1 MTLGDGFDDVNGG
14 VDDGP
19 VAPFDGV
26 SSSVLLDVLVGE
38 EQARQAS
45 EIRTWQGVVAW
56 AERNLH
62 DGESEREVEDVV
74 AALDTGVRLAG
85 EGTPLV
91 AEFALMELVAVL
103 GRTPDGG
110 RRYVAR
116 ILECAWRL
124 PHVYAAVISGR
135 LAPWRAAKIA
145 EATVELN
152 AQAAAFVDHQLFAAH
167 RVSWAQLDRLID
179 EAIKRFDADLA
190 EAQRQRECEQ
200 LGVRFSDP
208 TTDGIAY
215 LDATLDAGDA
225 ADLEAATRRRAATRA
240 QFGDESSHDVRMA
253 RSLGDMARNDL
264 ELDLTTVDES
274 TGELITASVG
284 RKAEVVV
291 HLTPE
296 SLTGENPVGRC
307 NNRPVATTQT
317 REWLQQ
323 SSHITIRPVVDLAG
337 CDHVDAYEIPDRLR
351 RHTTWRDHTCRFPG
365 CTHPA
370 TSCDLDHRTPYD
382 QGGATCPCNLTPLCR
397 RHHRAKTHSRWRYTA
412 LAPGI
417 YRWTSPLGHRFLVTP
432 TGTYPQ
438 RE

>member
-1 MTLGDGFDDVNGG
+1 MTLGDGFDAEGG

-19 VAPFDGV
+19 HAPFDGV
-26 SSSVLLDVLVGE
+26 ASSTLLDVLASE
-38 EQARQAS
+38 EAARQAS
-45 EIRTWQGVVAW
+45 EVRSWQAIVAW

-62 DGESEREVEDVV
+62 DDAEKPVEDVV
-74 AALDTGVRLAG
+74 AALDTGAKLAG
-85 EGTPLV
+85 EGAPLV

-124 PHVYAAVISGR
+124 PHVYAAVTSGR
-135 LAPWRAAKIA
+135 LAPWRAMKIA
-145 EATVELN
+145 EATIDLN
-152 AQAAAFVDHQLFAAH
+152 ADAAAFVDRQLFAAH
-167 RVSWAQLDRLID
+167 KVSWAQLDRLID
-179 EAIKRFDADLA
+179 EAIKRFDAELA
-190 EAQRQRECEQ
+190 ERQRESEQ

-208 TTDGIAY
+208 TPDGIAY

-240 QFGDESSHDVRMA
+240 QFGDESSHEVRMA
-253 RSLGDMARNDL
+253 RSLGDIARNDL
-264 ELDLTTVDES
+264 ELDLTKVDEA
-274 TGELITASVG
+274 TGEVTTVSVG
-284 RKAEVVV
+284 RKADVVV
-291 HLTPE
+291 HVTPE

-307 NNRPVATTQT
+307 NNRPVATTQI

-323 SSHITIRPVVDLAG
+323 ASHITVRPVVDLAD

-351 RHTTWRDHTCRFPG
+351 RHVTWRDHTCRFPG

-370 TSCDLDHRTPYD
+370 TGCDLDHRQPYAA
-382 QGGATCPCNLTPLCR
+382 GGATCPCNLTPLCR
-397 RHHRAKTHSRWRYTA
+397 RHHRAKTHSRWRYES

-417 YRWTSPLGHRFLVTP
+417 YRWTSPLGRRFLVTP